1 MIRRSDKARIIIYML
16 FICAVLISFVWVT
29 AYTAKVQ
36 YDINKLNRQIAETQT
51 NIKTLEVKIKSAS
64 NITNVEERARELG
77 FVYPEFDQ
85 IQYLAADRRPMHD
98 FALALM
104 EAAYN

>member
-1 MIRRSDKARIIIYML
+1 MQRRRDRAEVIIYLL
-16 FICAVLISFVWVT
+16 FICAILI
-29 AYTAKVQ
+29 AYVGVNAHTAKVQ
-36 YDINKLNRQIAETQT
+36 YDINMLNKQIAATQT
-51 NIKTLEVKIKSAS
+51 DIKTLEVRIKSAS

-85 IQYLAADRRPMHD
+85 IKYLAAEKEPMHD